1 MAACDDPD
9 LIRTEITS
17 IKKSVQQTNNN
28 VNVAD
33 QIQSNVIS
41 INENYDNVMQ
51 DLEESEIISDSPEE
65 LKSRVSNLLHSFLS
79 VEMENKSAI
88 NYSYKDI
95 IKKINRS
102 KEREKKAIIDYL
114 GNMSK
119 EERKVEELFK
129 TYKLGRWNV
138 GQQKGLIAYDKNTY
152 ERERNELL
160 TQLYEDEATG
170 KYEIVSEMRREVF
183 DLEQEQN
190 LENEEFYDNEAND
203 ISQLDEDYM
212 DGVYYDDDAVPD
224 DEI

>member
-17 IKKSVQQTNNN
+17 VKNS
-28 VNVAD
+28 
-33 QIQSNVIS
+33 IQETKTILALLTKYKVMSS
-41 INENYDNVMQ
+41 NENYDNVSMT
-51 DLEESEIISDSPEE
+51 LKNLKLLVILEE

-102 KEREKKAIIDYL
+102 KEEKKAIIDYL

>member
-1 MAACDDPD
+1 MLD
-9 LIRTEITS
+9 T
-17 IKKSVQQTNNN
+17 
-28 VNVAD
+28 
-33 QIQSNVIS
+33 
-41 INENYDNVMQ
+41 
-51 DLEESEIISDSPEE
+51 
-65 LKSRVSNLLHSFLS
+65 
-79 VEMENKSAI
+79 
-88 NYSYKDI
+88 
-95 IKKINRS
+95 
-102 KEREKKAIIDYL
+102 
-114 GNMSK
+114 
-119 EERKVEELFK
+119 
-129 TYKLGRWNV
+129 
-138 GQQKGLIAYDKNTY
+138 KGLIAYDKNTY